1 MSNTDQDNPHLTLAD
16 TARRLGEC
24 IWVEERLF
32 ELLGALVLSDLPAPT
47 RVTLAECSRRAAW
60 RAEQLRARLPEVP
73 GFAADDVVV
82 DPAVESLDGASLEV
96 LVTRVVPWLEASYV
110 RHVEWCSPVSD
121 ASVAR
126 TLDVVL
132 DDLRRD
138 DALLETTL

>member
-1 MSNTDQDNPHLTLAD
+1 VSDTDEEHPHLTLAD

-32 ELLGALVLSDLPAPT
+32 ELLGAQVLSDLPAPT
-47 RVTLAECSRRAAW
+47 RVTLAECSRQAAW

-73 GFAADDVVV
+73 GFAAEDVVV
-82 DPAVESLDGASLEV
+82 DPAVDRLEGASLEV
-96 LVTRVVPWLEASYV
+96 LVIRVLPWLEASYD
-110 RHVEWCSPVSD
+110 RHLRRCSPISD

-132 DDLRRD
+132 GDLRRD
-138 DALLETTL
+138 AALLRTML